1 MVKLRM
7 ARHGAKKAPFYRLVA
22 MDERKRRDGRFM
34 EQLGHYDP
42 MRDPADIKV
51 DLERVD
57 FWLARG
63 ARLSETATKVVKQAR
78 LAESQ
83 AEAT

>member
-1 MVKLRM
+1 MIKLRM

-22 MDERKRRDGRFM
+22 MDERKRRDGRFI

-51 DLERVD
+51 NLERVD
-57 FWLARG
+57 FWVGRG
-63 ARLSETATKVVKQAR
+63 ARLSETASKVVKQAR